1 VRLCES
7 APIVEN
13 MRRRFL
19 DVRPELRP
27 TSKLSEAIDSMLN
40 RWEGFRR
47 FLEDGRIPLDTN
59 LVERLLRPITVGR
72 KNFLF
77 FGSENGGRTAA
88 TLYTIVQSAR
98 RHHVDVLPYLTDV
111 LRRLPRIT
119 HRDTPPDPAAI
130 DEFLPDRWVN
140 AHPEH
145 VLTARIKESREA
157 QVRRRHRRAAR
168 RLVTT

>member
-1 VRLCES
+1 
-7 APIVEN
+7 

-27 TSKLSEAIDSMLN
+27 TSRLAEAIDYMLN

-59 LVERLLRPITVGR
+59 LVERLLRPVTVGR

-88 TLYTIVQSAR
+88 TLYTIVQTAR

-111 LRRLPRIT
+111 LRPCQ
-119 HRDTPPDPAAI
+119 DYPP
-130 DEFLPDRWVN
+130 
-140 AHPEH
+140 
-145 VLTARIKESREA
+145 
-157 QVRRRHRRAAR
+157 
-168 RLVTT
+168 